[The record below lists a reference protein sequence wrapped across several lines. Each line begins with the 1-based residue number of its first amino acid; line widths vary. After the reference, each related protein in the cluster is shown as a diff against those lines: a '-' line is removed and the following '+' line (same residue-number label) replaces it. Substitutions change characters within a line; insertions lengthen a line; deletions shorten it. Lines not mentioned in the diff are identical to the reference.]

1 MAPRSNPF
9 DALEDALRRL
19 RQELETAYRA
29 WNEDVDTRGGFG
41 WSMQDREPMIDIA
54 DHGDSFVVTVDV
66 PGYDSDDLDIRLGDR
81 TLHISG
87 SRERSRSP
95 GQDGHLI
102 KQERQASAFDRHVS
116 LPAAIDPDDID
127 ATLNNGV
134 LTITL
139 EKATPTDDRTH
150 IDID

>member
-1 MAPRSNPF
+1 MTPRNNPF
-9 DALEDALRRL
+9 DTFEGALRRL

-29 WNEDVDTRGGFG
+29 WNDEVDPRGGFG
-41 WSMQDREPMIDIA
+41 WSMRDREPMIDIA
-54 DHGDSFVVTVDV
+54 EHGGSFVVAVDV
-66 PGYDSDDLDIRLGDR
+66 PGYDSDDLDIRLDDR

-87 SRERSRSP
+87 TREQPRTP
-95 GQDGHLI
+95 AQEGHLI
-102 KQERQASAFDRHVS
+102 KQERRASAFDRRVS
-116 LPAAIDPDDID
+116 LPAAVDSDTVD

-139 EKATPTDDRTH
+139 EKVTSTDERTH